1 MRDPHFHRHLIVWL
15 WCAWALYWVL
25 TALSTKTTVRRQ
37 SPTSRIGYV
46 AALAAGAVLIAWPW
60 SWLGVRLW
68 PRSFG
73 AYWFGVAVL
82 AAGLAFSVWARVHL
96 GRNWSGSVTVK
107 EGHELIRT
115 GPYALVRHPIYTG
128 LIIAVAG
135 TAITSGTVRALLGL
149 AIVAASLAW
158 KLRAEESF
166 MRETFRGEY
175 ERYSAQVP
183 ALIPFTKPRQS
194 APR

>member
-1 MRDPHFHRHLIVWL
+1 MRDPYFHRHLIAWL
-15 WCAWALYWVL
+15 WCAWALYWAV

-37 SPTSRIGYV
+37 ALTARIGYLAALVV
-46 AALAAGAVLIAWPW
+46 AALLIAWPW
-60 SWLGVRLW
+60 GWLGTRLW

-73 AYWFGVAVL
+73 AYWCGVALL
-82 AAGLAFSVWARVHL
+82 AAGLAFSVWARVYL

-107 EGHELIRT
+107 EQHELIRS

-128 LIIAVAG
+128 LIVAVAG
-135 TAITSGTVRALLGL
+135 TAITSGTVRALL
-149 AIVAASLAW
+149 AFCFIAASLWW
-158 KLRAEESF
+158 KLQSEERF
-166 MRETFRGEY
+166 MRETFPGEY
-175 ERYSAQVP
+175 ERYGAEVP